1 MVNTRDT
8 QTSGP
13 LTSGGYQEH
22 ASASFPSDLA
32 ALGLDH
38 VAYIRRAVVDN
49 MSVWSIHNAAGV
61 QLGATQTRD
70 QAFGA
75 IIQNDLT
82 PLDVN

>member
-8 QTSGP
+8 QTSGRP
-13 LTSGGYQEH
+13 KSAEYPQYS
-22 ASASFPSDLA
+22 SASNPFDLA

-38 VAYIRRAVVDN
+38 VAYIRRAVIDN
-49 MSVWSIHNAAGV
+49 MSVWSIHNAEGE
-61 QLGATQTRD
+61 QLGATQTRE